1 MQGKRMAYAA
11 ATQIDIGEIPVID
24 IAALR
29 EDRAAAAE
37 VGAQMRAAAEGIG
50 FFYISGHGIAPALID
65 EVFRTARA
73 FFTATLEQKQQA
85 AVTAFHRGF
94 LQVGAAKMSGNAKVD
109 LKESFI
115 WGLDAPGPDGI
126 PPNNWPSFLPH
137 MRPVLNQWFAAGN
150 EIGWALLRAFA
161 VALDAAPDSF
171 VRSIDRPTSRGSIIY
186 YPPQPP
192 EMGDDQFGVAPH
204 TDYGCL
210 TLLCQDA
217 TGGLQVRA
225 ANGAWVTAHP
235 LPGSF
240 VVNVG
245 DLLARWT
252 NDRFRSTPHRVVN
265 RSGRERLSSAIF
277 VDPNRD
283 TVIAPVVRPGEAA
296 RYEPVTCGEYIR
308 GRLDAAF
315 AYRRATTAQ

>member
-1 MQGKRMAYAA
+1 MAYAE
-11 ATQIDIGEIPVID
+11 ATRIDADKIPVID

-29 EDRAAAAE
+29 RNGAVAAR
-37 VGAQMRAAAEGIG
+37 VGAQMRAAAEAVG
-50 FFYISGHGIAPALID
+50 FFYISGHGIPQPLID
-65 EVFRTARA
+65 EVFRTART
-73 FFTATLEQKQQA
+73 FFTAPPEQKRSA
-85 AVTAFHRGF
+85 AVNPFHRGF
-94 LQVGAAKMSGNAKVD
+94 LHVGAAKMSGNAKVD
-109 LKESFI
+109 LKESFV

-126 PPNNWPSFLPH
+126 PPNIWPDFLPT

-161 VALDAAPDSF
+161 VALDAPPDSF
-171 VRSIDRPTSRGSIIY
+171 VRHIDRPTSRGSIIY

-192 EMGDDQFGVAPH
+192 ELGDDQFGVAPH

-210 TLLCQDA
+210 TLLYQDEV
-217 TGGLQVRA
+217 GGLQVRA
-225 ANGAWVTAHP
+225 SNGEWVTAHP
-235 LPGSF
+235 IPGTV

-252 NDRFRSTPHRVVN
+252 NDRFHSTPHRVVN

-283 TVIAPVVRPGEAA
+283 TVIAPVPRPGEAA
-296 RYEPVTCGEYIR
+296 HYEPVTCGDYIK

-315 AYRRATTAQ
+315 AYRRATTA